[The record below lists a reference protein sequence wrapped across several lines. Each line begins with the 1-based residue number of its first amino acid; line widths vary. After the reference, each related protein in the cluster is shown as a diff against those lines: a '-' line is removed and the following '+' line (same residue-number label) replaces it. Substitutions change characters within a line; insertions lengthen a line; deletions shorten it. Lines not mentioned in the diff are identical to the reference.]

1 MAAAERTNIMEQQER
16 FIRNLWQHQKK
27 TELCDFT
34 LTTNNSSI
42 ECHKVV
48 LSSASSYFA
57 HLLCD
62 PEQNTNI
69 IDVSP
74 LPLHVLQSAVAF
86 MYNSDYQI
94 DDENVI
100 ELLNISSTW
109 NLDVLSGLCVA
120 YMNANITINNA
131 CKFYNFALENV
142 GQNDSQLLNEFI
154 REHFKTLHDSGKIRE
169 LSLKNYS
176 TIIEHDDIKVENE
189 DVIFQSAIQIIEQQ
203 TPLEDIQHCLALIR
217 FPHTSKDF
225 LVEVVLDHPLMK
237 QQPQNG
243 YAREALKY
251 QLNSKSTLTIQ
262 PARQWQRD
270 VYYIGTDQYLYQY
283 DSKTANSMCRKL
295 KNMPKWVSDNS
306 AIALHRNHIVF
317 VGSYNNRE
325 GDKRALLLEMGD
337 NKNIVQLPDL
347 PRPVYNTSVVLS
359 DNDMYV
365 ISGFNNNGQHLRSVY
380 HLSFGDYTWQT
391 EQTMPYDVDGSLVI
405 QHKHYIYV
413 LGGYNEDGEL
423 SSVSRYS
430 TTNGTWKRLR
440 SMPVACSKFNEGVV
454 IHDNKIKVITVHK
467 CLVYNDDIDNWT
479 VKRYESLGNRINAF
493 IKIGQIWAVVDKS
506 GTNSI
511 MSFDHVENVWK
522 TEKKIDNA
530 WHIWLFC

>member
-48 LSSASSYFA
+48 LSSASSYFSS
-57 HLLCD
+57 LLCD

-86 MYNSDYQI
+86 MYNSDYPI

-109 NLDVLSGLCVA
+109 NLDVLSALCVA

-154 REHFKTLHDSGKIRE
+154 RENFITLHESGKIRE
-169 LSLKNYS
+169 LSLKNFA
-176 TIIEHDDIKVENE
+176 TIIEHDYINVQNE
-189 DVIFQSAIQIIEQQ
+189 DVIFRSAVQIMEQQ
-203 TPLEDIQHCLALIR
+203 TSVDDNQRCLSLIR
-217 FPHTSKDF
+217 FPHTSGDF
-225 LVEVVLDHPLMK
+225 LVEVVLDHPLME
-237 QQPQNG
+237 QQPQNW

-251 QLNSKSTLTIQ
+251 QVNGKSTLTVK

-283 DSKTANSMCRKL
+283 DSKTANAASTKL
-295 KNMPKWVSDNS
+295 KKIPEWASDTS
-306 AIALHRNHIVF
+306 AVALHRTRMILAGRRN
-317 VGSYNNRE
+317 GGAGE
-325 GDKRALLLEMGD
+325 KRAWLFDMSDSMRLT
-337 NKNIVQLPDL
+337 QLPDL
-347 PRPVYNTSVVLS
+347 PEPIFNTSIVLLDNEVYVVGGCDNYTCSINTAFRLS
-359 DNDMYV
+359 L
-365 ISGFNNNGQHLRSVY
+365 SNNV
-380 HLSFGDYTWQT
+380 WQRK
-391 EQTMPYDVDGSLVI
+391 QMPHRAQRPLVI
-405 QHKHYIYV
+405 QYQHYIYV
-413 LGGYNEDGEL
+413 LGGRRSHGDL
-423 SSVSRYS
+423 SSVSQYS
-430 TTNGTWKRLR
+430 IVNDKWKSLNH
-440 SMPVACSKFNEGVV
+440 MPVACCKSEAGVV
-454 IHDNKIKVITVHK
+454 IHENKIKVITIDR
-467 CLVYNDDIDNWT
+467 CLVYDNDTDNWT
-479 VKRYESLGNRINAF
+479 VQLYNKLGGSINAF
-493 IKIGQIWAVVDKS
+493 IKRGRIWAAVKS
-506 GTNSI
+506 SGAHNI
-511 MSFDHVENVWK
+511 MSYDHVRNMWK
-522 TEKKIDNA
+522 IEGKIYNA
-530 WHIWLFC
+530 LHTSLYC